1 MTIFESSWLQIFSQK
16 QPKYSGTFWATLKN
30 VTFEVKCCCVFF
42 GHHGK
47 IWATF
52 TFYIWSHCKSMWR
65 ISISFSARRLGQ
77 EHPPLSTTCVTR
89 FGIICKIFKTLGKIL
104 TVFFLFGK
112 MLSVLWQN
120 FDIANGQI
128 LKNTTTQSCA
138 FPFALEHTGS
148 KERGSVHLLQIWHKS
163 GKVTE
168 ALNTFAAAPWALKK
182 HYHRKVVFVHL
193 KSSGILSLE
202 CTVFCS
208 TFWGVD
214 IYAIKLFFLH

>member
-1 MTIFESSWLQIFSQK
+1 
-16 QPKYSGTFWATLKN
+16 
-30 VTFEVKCCCVFF
+30 
-42 GHHGK
+42 
-47 IWATF
+47 
-52 TFYIWSHCKSMWR
+52 
-65 ISISFSARRLGQ
+65 
-77 EHPPLSTTCVTR
+77 
-89 FGIICKIFKTLGKIL
+89 
-104 TVFFLFGK
+104 

-148 KERGSVHLLQIWHKS
+148 KERGSVHFLQIWHKS

-214 IYAIKLFFLH
+214 IYAIKLFFALKLQLAVHQDEDNTKERKKGKEGERERRKERERETLT

>member
-1 MTIFESSWLQIFSQK
+1 MGKFGLLLLFT
-16 QPKYSGTFWATLKN
+16 SGHTANQCEEYLFPFQRWDSN
-30 VTFEVKCCCVFF
+30 
-42 GHHGK
+42 
-47 IWATF
+47 
-52 TFYIWSHCKSMWR
+52 S
-65 ISISFSARRLGQ
+65 RRLGQ

-89 FGIICKIFKTLGKIL
+89 FGVICKIFKALGKFL

-148 KERGSVHLLQIWHKS
+148 KERGSVHFLQIWHKS

-168 ALNTFAAAPWALKK
+168 ALNTFAAAP
-182 HYHRKVVFVHL
+182 
-193 KSSGILSLE
+193 
-202 CTVFCS
+202 
-208 TFWGVD
+208 
-214 IYAIKLFFLH
+214 